1 MKQYKKV
8 VVLVAST
15 ASGLAT
21 KINDYYEDNKIEVV
35 DVQYQ
40 VMDKKYTALVQY
52 VLN

>member
-1 MKQYKKV
+1 MKQYKKA
-8 VVLVAST
+8 VVLEAPT

-21 KINDYYEDNKIEVV
+21 LINNYYQDNEIEVV

-40 VMDKKYTALVQY
+40 VIDKKYTVLIQY

>member
-21 KINDYYEDNKIEVV
+21 LINNYYQDNEIEVV

-40 VMDKKYTALVQY
+40 VMDKKYTALIQY
-52 VLN
+52 AFN